1 MKISS
6 FHLSYNMNKIGG
18 NSTLSGSTIVIHP
31 LYRAKVSPVL
41 TFSILKPL
49 SIKNVNL
56 RI

>member
-1 MKISS
+1 
-6 FHLSYNMNKIGG
+6 LSYNMNKIGG